1 MCENPG
7 IRPSYNFYDFPSKMT
22 IFAVKWKFWNLTEF
36 SLNKGCSMFD
46 LSGPRDLECTEYELD
61 NGGTGCKKQCEGDLC
76 NINGMAEP
84 VLCQASFIL
93 DDEKEALSK

>member
-1 MCENPG
+1 
-7 IRPSYNFYDFPSKMT
+7 
-22 IFAVKWKFWNLTEF
+22 
-36 SLNKGCSMFD
+36 MFD
-46 LSGPRDLECTEYELD
+46 LSGPRDLECTEYDLD

-93 DDEKEALSK
+93 DDEKIALSRYENRH